1 LERNISAVK
10 RVEFVGNK
18 MLCIVV
24 RGCWNDAVVPNAYL
38 PMVDERGG
46 ACGS

>member
-18 MLCIVV
+18 MLYIVL
-24 RGCWNDAVVPNAYL
+24 RGCWNDAVVQNAYL
-38 PMVDERGG
+38 PMVDGMVG
-46 ACGS
+46 ACG